1 MNDAY
6 IIVKKL
12 NKTHL
17 MNRLYADGTLCLF
30 SGAGDGKDKIQRRRQ
45 SEKTK
50 TQTEREKRQTF
61 IKTLLY
67 NYIVFFSLSRK
78 QFLFLSLTHHHFII
92 FF

>member
-50 TQTEREKRQTF
+50 TQTERDKHSLR
-61 IKTLLY
+61 LL
-67 NYIVFFSLSRK
+67 SLS
-78 QFLFLSLTHHHFII
+78 FFFFLSSPSSLHHF
-92 FF
+92 